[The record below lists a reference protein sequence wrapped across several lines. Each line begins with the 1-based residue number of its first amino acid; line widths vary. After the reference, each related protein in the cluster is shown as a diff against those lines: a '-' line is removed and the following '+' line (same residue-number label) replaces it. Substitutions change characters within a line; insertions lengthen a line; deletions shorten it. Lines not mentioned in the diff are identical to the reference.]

1 MTKLQ
6 TISDKNTKS
15 FKIKKL
21 LVKKLNKEQFK
32 KDNLIIVIG
41 GDGFMLQTLKKNKN
55 SKKLFY
61 GINSGNYGFLMNK
74 FSSKNIIKNLSK
86 ANMVSIYPLEM
97 IVKNKSNQARKSLAI
112 NEVSIL
118 RQSRQAASLSI
129 KQGSRQIIKKL
140 VSDGVLVSTPAGST
154 AYNLSVHGP
163 ILSLHSKKLS
173 ISPISAFRP
182 RRWKGKIVNDKSKII
197 ITNLDPSKRP
207 ISAVADNLEVR
218 NAKSIT
224 VKTNNK
230 IKEFIFQIS
239 NTEKIYLSKNSE
251 DLKFNEKILSV
262 KLDKKIIYK
271 ENIILQSL
279 YKAATDQN
287 IPPNTIIEFARIY
300 GFQVDFQRDIRKE
313 DKFQIMYEVF
323 IDENKKIIETGEI
336 LFANLKLSGQ
346 DNSLYYF
353 DKENLEGH
361 YDKNGKSVQKALM
374 KSPIN
379 GARLSS
385 SFGMR
390 KHPIDGYNKMHRGT
404 DFAAPK
410 GTPIMASGN
419 GIVKKAGWCGGG
431 GNCVKIRHN
440 STYETV
446 YAHMSKFARGIKNGV
461 RVKQG
466 QTIGYVGSTGK
477 STGPHLHY
485 EVIVNGK
492 KVNSQK
498 LKLPSGKVLKGKNR
512 EYFETAKIKLDVL
525 KSEKIIGLN

>member
-1 MTKLQ
+1 M
-6 TISDKNTKS
+6 
-15 FKIKKL
+15 
-21 LVKKLNKEQFK
+21 
-32 KDNLIIVIG
+32 
-41 GDGFMLQTLKKNKN
+41 LKKITLPLIRNIKVIALIFFFIITILI
-55 SKKLFY
+55 SLY
-61 GINSGNYGFLMNK
+61 LNYE
-74 FSSKNIIKNLSK
+74 KNLSVRK
-86 ANMVSIYPLEM
+86 YNNFINNVYFQKTLNKIINDLEPRYKIYNHK
-97 IVKNKSNQARKSLAI
+97 IKSGETFDK
-112 NEVSIL
+112 
-118 RQSRQAASLSI
+118 
-129 KQGSRQIIKKL
+129 
-140 VSDGVLVSTPAGST
+140 
-154 AYNLSVHGP
+154 
-163 ILSLHSKKLS
+163 ILSDYSIDKEEVKILKESLLKKININKLNTNQ
-173 ISPISAFRP
+173 
-182 RRWKGKIVNDKSKII
+182 KIQ
-197 ITNLDPSKRP
+197 ITLDQ
-207 ISAVADNLEVR
+207 
-218 NAKSIT
+218 
-224 VKTNNK
+224 TNNK
-230 IKEFIFQIS
+230 IKEFIFKIS
-239 NTEKIYLSKNSE
+239 NTEKIYLSRDDENT
-251 DLKFNEKILSV
+251 KFNQEILTI

-279 YKAATDQN
+279 YKASTDQN

-323 IDENKKIIETGEI
+323 IDKNKKVIETGEI
-336 LFANLKLSGQ
+336 LYANLKLSGQ
-346 DNSLYYF
+346 DNPLYYF
-353 DKENLEGH
+353 YEEDHEGH

-374 KSPIN
+374 KTPIN

-390 KHPIDGYNKMHRGT
+390 KHPIDGFNKMHRGT

-419 GIVKKAGWCGGG
+419 GIIKKVGWCGGG
-431 GNCVKIRHN
+431 GNCIKIRHN

-498 LKLPSGKVLKGKNR
+498 LKLPSGKILKGNKR
-512 EYFETAKIKLDVL
+512 ELFETNKIRLDVL